1 MKPLA
6 RRFVGL
12 AVAIVLGQFFY
23 LRIHEGW
30 MSYWLLKDNQ
40 QGTAEVTGNDWGG
53 HGRVDYIYAVN
64 HQQYAGVSGK
74 NWKDPRSDSVQPGN
88 KTIVYYSASHPWISA
103 LYVPDTMIAG
113 WPVIIIASLIELIAI
128 ITIVKPGSNW
138 AFDLSDKKR

>member
-12 AVAIVLGQFFY
+12 AIAIVLGQFFY

-53 HGRVDYIYAVN
+53 HGRVDYILLIQRVL
-64 HQQYAGVSGK
+64 
-74 NWKDPRSDSVQPGN
+74 SVDAWRLVRRRM
-88 KTIVYYSASHPWISA
+88 K
-103 LYVPDTMIAG
+103 
-113 WPVIIIASLIELIAI
+113 WPVVLVEFQFFFGAEGQLGTFGAQ
-128 ITIVKPGSNW
+128 V
-138 AFDLSDKKR
+138 